1 MYAKMEYVKTD
12 IFVQN
17 NTQDPYPQILLYNMR
32 NGRIPA
38 VVLIITNVTM
48 TKRKLHTSTR
58 TNDNL
63 NTRIRILASVT
74 RTFVNHNM

>member
-1 MYAKMEYVKTD
+1 MYAKMENVKTD
-12 IFVQN
+12 ISVQN
-17 NTQDPYPQILLYNMR
+17 NTQDPYPRILVYSMR

-48 TKRKLHTSTR
+48 IKRKLHTSTR
-58 TNDNL
+58 TKDNL